1 MRALKDEG
9 IDGPGDLKGVDEDF
23 IVELSRGLSQRS
35 YDANGKTLES
45 TKLSARTVSRLKGMV
60 KVVSYLS
67 HVRRDISWSAV
78 KWPNVINFLEEY
90 KILISKADGSQG
102 EVPKYKNGG
111 VVKHVYCLMDY
122 LRLVQGQQGCPL
134 LYLITPDSERDE
146 TDAQGAAPLIRG
158 RLFGGTST
166 SIQDEL
172 MLRASRHTAAGKKD
186 NETLYAML
194 VTSFANT
201 QYAGQAKQY
210 EKSRDG
216 AGYFKHIVETS
227 ATSGDHDALGQAA
240 LKWIMDQKWTGP
252 DCGPLRQFLEK
263 HTAQRTVLSQ
273 AAEHSH
279 IEVLNERSQISSILK
294 NITSKDPDLVACLT
308 QVKLQ
313 DGLGADLRNKLADCI
328 VYLCNADYAGKH
340 DGKAGKKRVR
350 MADVAGLG
358 GRPGG
363 RGDGNGFQKKRSD
376 FVVKLMGGACPTTGV
391 DLRYYTKEEL
401 DALPKHQKNALF
413 KWRAKKL
420 VDAGLAYD
428 NEKKVNRGGGNDK
441 NSWTKKQIASL
452 QAQVAALK
460 SPPSP
465 VFPVTANASAI
476 EAATAAAIENFRV
489 QIAKIGSAVATASS
503 LEENDGKEDATPDA
517 KTNDNV
523 AVPSDKTD
531 EKVATAAA
539 VGLQSILRLSGKRDD
554 DAGRPL

>member
-1 MRALKDEG
+1 MVMAIIPFSQASYQPANLLTPDTVDPDGVIIPGEVSMWFKDKINGLHATDKQMKALIDEG
-9 IDGPGDLKGVDEDF
+9 IENPGDLTSLDEDF
-23 IVELSRGLSQRS
+23 IDELARGLSQRS
-35 YDANGKTLES
+35 YDADGKTLES
-45 TKLSARTVSRLKGMV
+45 TKLSARTVSRLKGTV
-60 KVVSYLS
+60 QVVSYLS
-67 HVRRDISWSAV
+67 RVQRNITWEAV
-78 KWPNVINFLEEY
+78 KWPNVNVINFLEEY

-122 LRLVQGQQGCPL
+122 LRLVQGQQGCSL

-186 NETLYAML
+186 NETLYAIL

-328 VYLCNADYAGKH
+328 VYLCNADYAGKN

-350 MADVAGLG
+350 MSADVAGLG

-363 RGDGNGFQKKRSD
+363 RGDGNGFKN
-376 FVVKLMGGACPTTGV
+376 
-391 DLRYYTKEEL
+391 LR
-401 DALPKHQKNALF
+401 
-413 KWRAKKL
+413 R
-420 VDAGLAYD
+420 
-428 NEKKVNRGGGNDK
+428 NDM
-441 NSWTKKQIASL
+441 
-452 QAQVAALK
+452 
-460 SPPSP
+460 
-465 VFPVTANASAI
+465 
-476 EAATAAAIENFRV
+476 
-489 QIAKIGSAVATASS
+489 
-503 LEENDGKEDATPDA
+503 
-517 KTNDNV
+517 
-523 AVPSDKTD
+523 
-531 EKVATAAA
+531 
-539 VGLQSILRLSGKRDD
+539 ILR
-554 DAGRPL
+554 